1 MEDLFRVA
9 FTSLTRDMTYQLE
22 RSLTRGK
29 EPSVK
34 QAVRSDVLTENIKHA
49 IATGN
54 WVGGRAGVSQL
65 LDRTSYMGT
74 LSHLK
79 RVVSPLSRSQPHF
92 EARDLHPTQ
101 FGKICPNETPEGP
114 NCGLVKNLAILAK
127 ISEGSDSKELED
139 VIKKMKI
146 VNPI

>member
-1 MEDLFRVA
+1 
-9 FTSLTRDMTYQLE
+9 
-22 RSLTRGK
+22 
-29 EPSVK
+29 
-34 QAVRSDVLTENIKHA
+34 
-49 IATGN
+49 
-54 WVGGRAGVSQL
+54 
-65 LDRTSYMGT
+65 MGT

-127 ISEGSDSKELED
+127 ISEGSDPDELEA
-139 VIKKMKI
+139 VIKKVKGI
-146 VNPI
+146 NLI